1 MPLQTTF
8 YASNSGFVT
17 SPNTSTHA
25 SVRDVA
31 TGDGATDSVNLSTT
45 GISYQRATKGATRY
59 LIRRSFFYFDTS
71 TISTTVTAATLS
83 IYGHTNNSGQVIA
96 IKSTAF
102 GGDGGTALSTGDY
115 DSFPGFI
122 AGGTDSMSGNVT
134 DYSSLYGAWNTSG
147 YNDISL
153 NSNAF
158 TDIQNNNAFIVAV
171 IQHPND
177 YLDVDPGADIDSSSG
192 VYYDLYTGT
201 SRDPKLVVTYGED
214 PQPLKITAGLI
225 KLTSGLIKI
234 T

>member
-8 YASNSGFVT
+8 YADISGFVT
-17 SPNTSTHA
+17 SPQDSTHA
-25 SVRDVA
+25 SARDAA
-31 TGDGATDSVNLSTT
+31 TGNSAADNVNLSTA
-45 GISYQRATKGATRY
+45 GISYQRATKGSTSY
-59 LIRRSFFYFDTS
+59 IVRRSFFYFDTT
-71 TISTTVTAATLS
+71 TISDTVTAATLS
-83 IYGHTNNSGQVIA
+83 IYGHTNNSGMVIA

-102 GGDGGTALSTGDY
+102 GGDGGTALSVGDY
-115 DSFPGFI
+115 DSFPGFT

-134 DYSSLYGAWNTSG
+134 DYSSVYGAWNTSG

-171 IQHPND
+171 IQYTND
-177 YLDVDPGADIDSSSG
+177 YLDVDPGVDVASESG